1 MINNLLK
8 NFCLITFALIA
19 PITLPA
25 GGIQKSLN
33 QDKFSHNINEIILSS
48 NTYLYSFPEI
58 NAKELLVLDIGTCL
72 SVLRNWKVSESEIWF
87 RVELASNKL
96 LDDPNKIKIIDI
108 MFKIYIFIHP
118 FVTLLGSPNNLLE
131 ANSTLTQISFSFTF
145 QSRKTDKVV
154 PTFSNNNSLAIISG
168 KL

>member
-33 QDKFSHNINEIILSS
+33 QNKFPNNTDEIILSS
-48 NTYLYSFPEI
+48 NTSLYSFPEI
-58 NAKELLVLDIGTCL
+58 NATELLGLDLGTTL

-87 RVELASNKL
+87 RVEIASNKI
-96 LDDPNKIKIIDI
+96 LDDPNKITKGWIK
-108 MFKIYIFIHP
+108 M
-118 FVTLLGSPNNLLE
+118 
-131 ANSTLTQISFSFTF
+131 
-145 QSRKTDKVV
+145 
-154 PTFSNNNSLAIISG
+154 
-168 KL
+168 